1 VADLSLWVLGGYMVM
16 FASSDGSMRYA
27 STVVTWST
35 VANGLDVGK
44 DGDGL
49 F

>member
-1 VADLSLWVLGGYMVM
+1 MVM
-16 FASSDGSMRYA
+16 FASFDGSMRYA
-27 STVVTWST
+27 RMVMTWLT

-49 F
+49 C